1 MILLIAIVLL
11 ALSSSFICSIFE
23 ASLLS
28 ATVGD
33 LSARASSG
41 NKGAGILLQLKRE
54 RPDDAISAILII
66 NTIAHTIGA
75 TLAGAQAAEVFGDEW
90 VGVFSGVLTLL
101 VLIATEIIPK
111 TLGTVYAAP
120 LAGFVGRSLKVMIWG
135 MTPILWVTGFLTR
148 LVAGGHHK
156 RITRAELS
164 AMVQIAAAEGTLP
177 ESESRTVRNI
187 LRFEEIPVTDVM
199 TPRPVVEMVDAD
211 STVGAFLDNAT
222 AGIYSRLPVF
232 KGDRENLLGYVLQRS
247 VLRAATRGEDDRL
260 IETLLRPLPVIDEHQ
275 SVGMVLRSMLGGSDH
290 ITVIVDEFGGV
301 EGIVTLEDLLETA
314 LGEEI
319 TDEFDNCADLRQ
331 VAIAL
336 RDQRVKRM
344 QDFRGEAATALQ
356 TPEATEDN

>member
-1 MILLIAIVLL
+1 
-11 ALSSSFICSIFE
+11 
-23 ASLLS
+23 
-28 ATVGD
+28 
-33 LSARASSG
+33 
-41 NKGAGILLQLKRE
+41 
-54 RPDDAISAILII
+54 
-66 NTIAHTIGA
+66 
-75 TLAGAQAAEVFGDEW
+75 
-90 VGVFSGVLTLL
+90 
-101 VLIATEIIPK
+101 
-111 TLGTVYAAP
+111 
-120 LAGFVGRSLKVMIWG
+120 MIWG